1 MQKILFV
8 ALLLSLS
15 YSCSSHKSK
24 RNLASNFGSN
34 NVEAY
39 MSPGQGKE
47 AFSKMYNLI
56 SDAKE
61 EVNITVYSW
70 SDSGFSKALHAALD
84 KRNPPKVRVVMR
96 KSVFA
101 KHLKDIAELEAKGA
115 MFKKAKIELHE
126 KFILADSTYLVN
138 SSANMSG
145 GAKNRYSENFV
156 FFNAEEAERNSD
168 LYSIIRDFKQE
179 FAIIWNSAHDHITEK
194 EKFVA
199 DVLNHKE
206 KKANKMTALK
216 NLSLISSSMNYKVT
230 APSKRDFNKGSI
242 IGLKRIPNKSNQI
255 WMVKDSIIKA
265 IGMAKHSIHLN
276 INHFNLIEISDALI
290 AATKRGV
297 DVKLAVDSQEYKS
310 RLNGKEMTPQFVQD
324 WYKEYGTKNEAPVR
338 IKFYS
343 FVPHFSSWS
352 LNHHKYIMID
362 YNPKPG
368 NGTFLLTGSYNYS
381 KTAEHS
387 KFDNQVLFR
396 SSEYQNIYDAF
407 YEEFDYL
414 WRQGRDEKDKPK
426 ASLIN
431 YFKTAKKDLLPLHSS
446 RPVAL
451 TWKEAGKLKEEIEKL
466 YPESRTFYKYK
477 HCQFY
482 NVKKDV
488 YLNKDAKS
496 ECVAK

>member
-15 YSCSSHKSK
+15 YSCSSHKSE
-24 RNLASNFGSN
+24 RTLASSFGNS

-39 MSPGQGKE
+39 MSPQQGKE
-47 AFSKMYNLI
+47 AFSKMYNI
-56 SDAKE
+56 IRDAKTD
-61 EVNITVYSW
+61 VNVTVYSW

-84 KRNPPKVRVVMR
+84 KKNPPKVRVVMR
-96 KSVFA
+96 KSVFK
-101 KHLKDIAELEAKGA
+101 KHLDDIAKLEAKGA
-115 MFKKAKIELHE
+115 MFKKAKIQLHE

-145 GAKNRYSENFV
+145 GAKIRYSENFV
-156 FFNAEEAERNSD
+156 FFNAEDAERNSD

-194 EKFVA
+194 EKYVA

-230 APSKRDFNKGSI
+230 SPSKRDFKKGSI
-242 IGLKRIPNKSNQI
+242 IGLKRIPNKTNQI

-276 INHFNLIEISDALI
+276 INHFNLKEISDALI

-297 DVKLAVDSQEYKS
+297 DVKLAVDSQEYKT
-310 RLNGKEMTPQFVQD
+310 RTNGKEMTPQFVED

-396 SSEYQNIYDAF
+396 SSEYQHIYNAF
-407 YEEFDYL
+407 FEEFDYL
-414 WRQGRDEKDKPK
+414 WSQGRDERDKPK
-426 ASLIN
+426 TRLIN
-431 YFKTAKKDLLPLHSS
+431 YFKTVKNDLLPLHSS
-446 RPVAL
+446 KPVAL
-451 TWKEAGKLKEEIEKL
+451 SWKEATKLKAEISKSF
-466 YPESRTFYKYK
+466 PQSRTFYKFK

-488 YLNKDAKS
+488 YLNRDAKS